1 MPERRRP
8 PPPIVLADL
17 KAFVSPFV
25 QCPINGLMANARR
38 RRDVLHFETQIQR
51 QSRYISPPSSRETH
65 GDGFLCPSHARAG
78 TVDQLDLSY
87 RPFDIFQNREERVAR
102 VA

>member
-1 MPERRRP
+1 MPERRWP

-25 QCPINGLMANARR
+25 QCPINGLMANAHR

-51 QSRYISPPSSRETH
+51 QSRYLLLLLARHMATVSSAHRMLALGRWIS
-65 GDGFLCPSHARAG
+65 
-78 TVDQLDLSY
+78 LDLSY
-87 RPFDIFQNREERVAR
+87 RPLDIFQNREERVAR